1 MKNMAKMMQQAQKM
15 QSKMKEFQD
24 SLMDLEIYGTAGAG
38 MVNVVISGKAD
49 LKKIDIDPSLIDPNE
64 KEMLEDLIKAAMAD
78 AKAKM
83 ETEVSQK
90 MSEITGGLQLPPG
103 MSLPF

>member
-15 QSKMKEFQD
+15 QSKMQEFQD
-24 SLMDLEIYGTAGAG
+24 GLADLEIYGTAGGG

-49 LKKIDIDPSLIDPNE
+49 LKKIDIDPSLVDPE
-64 KEMLEDLIKAAMAD
+64 DKEVLEDLIVAAMAD
-78 AKAKM
+78 AKSKM
-83 ETEVSQK
+83 EEEVNK
-90 MSEITGGLQLPPG
+90 RMSEITGGLQLPPG

>member
-15 QSKMKEFQD
+15 QSKMQEFQD
-24 SLMDLEIYGTAGAG
+24 GLNELEIYGASGGG

-49 LKKIDIDPSLIDPNE
+49 LKKIDIDKSLVDPE
-64 KEMLEDLIKAAMAD
+64 DKEVLEDLIVAAMAD
-78 AKAKM
+78 AKSKM
-83 ETEVSQK
+83 EAEVNK
-90 MSEITGGLQLPPG
+90 RMSEITGGMQLPPG

>member
-15 QSKMKEFQD
+15 QTKMQEFQD
-24 SLMDLEIYGTAGAG
+24 SLNELEIFGSSGGG

-49 LKKIDIDPSLIDPNE
+49 LKKIDIDKSLVDPE
-64 KEMLEDLIKAAMAD
+64 DKEVLEDLIVAAMAD
-78 AKAKM
+78 AKSKM
-83 ETEVSQK
+83 EAEVNK
-90 MSEITGGLQLPPG
+90 RMSEITGGLQLPPG

>member
-15 QSKMKEFQD
+15 QSKMQEFQD
-24 SLMDLEIYGTAGAG
+24 GLADLEIYGQSGGG

-49 LKKIDIDPSLIDPNE
+49 LKKIDIDKTLVDPE
-64 KEMLEDLIKAAMAD
+64 DKEMLEDLIVAAMAD

-83 ETEVSQK
+83 ETEVNK
-90 MSEITGGLQLPPG
+90 RMAEITGGLQLPPG

>member
-15 QSKMKEFQD
+15 QAKMQEFQD
-24 SLMDLEIYGTAGAG
+24 SLEDLEIFGTAGAG

-49 LKKIDIDPSLIDPNE
+49 LKKIDIDPSLIDPSD
-64 KEMLEDLIKAAMAD
+64 KEVLEDLIVAAMND

-83 ETEVSQK
+83 ESEVKQR
-90 MSEITGGLQLPPG
+90 MNEITGGLNLPEG
-103 MSLPF
+103 FNLPF

>member
-24 SLMDLEIYGTAGAG
+24 SLADLEIYGTSGAG

-49 LKKIDIDPSLIDPNE
+49 LKKIDIDPSLIDPAE

-83 ETEVSQK
+83 EVEVSQK
-90 MSEITGGLQLPPG
+90 MSDITGGLQLPPG

>member
-15 QSKMKEFQD
+15 QSKMQEFQD
-24 SLMDLEIYGTAGAG
+24 GLNELEIYGTSGGG

-49 LKKIDIDPSLIDPNE
+49 LKKIDIDPSLVDPE
-64 KEMLEDLIKAAMAD
+64 DKEVLEDLIVAAMAD
-78 AKAKM
+78 AKSKM
-83 ETEVSQK
+83 EAEVNK
-90 MSEITGGLQLPPG
+90 RMSEITGGMQLPPG

>member
-15 QSKMKEFQD
+15 QSKMQEFQD
-24 SLMDLEIYGTAGAG
+24 GLSELEIFGTSGGG

-49 LKKIDIDPSLIDPNE
+49 LKKIDIDPSLVDPE
-64 KEMLEDLIKAAMAD
+64 DKEVLEDLIVAAMAD

-83 ETEVSQK
+83 EAEVNK
-90 MSEITGGLQLPPG
+90 RMSEITGGMQLPPG